1 MSNDTNDNPSH
12 KSAMLRTA
20 CRFAS
25 DILLDAW
32 DGDED
37 GMESNDKNALDRMR
51 HALAGEY
58 ASEQQEWSELT
69 EAVSAALVDLQ
80 TGHGGDDQAAHLL
93 QQALQEAGCP
103 QRQDADELAGLDT
116 EYSRPRP

>member
-37 GMESNDKNALDRMR
+37 GMESNDKNALDR
-51 HALAGEY
+51 AC
-58 ASEQQEWSELT
+58 
-69 EAVSAALVDLQ
+69 SAQKKGSPPRSVE
-80 TGHGGDDQAAHLL
+80 H
-93 QQALQEAGCP
+93 
-103 QRQDADELAGLDT
+103 RQPLRIR
-116 EYSRPRP
+116 EYSPFKRLRAL